1 MKQLIVLFLTLSY
14 FGGIMADEEKYKM
27 ELSEEQIRAK
37 LDDLQYRVTRQDGTE
52 PPNSNKYVNNKK
64 EGIYVDPLSGEPLFS
79 STHKFDSGTGWPSFY
94 RAIDDKYIVKKKDY
108 KLIWPRTEIRSKIG
122 DNHLGHLFKDAPQTP
137 TGLRYCMNS
146 ASLLFI
152 PKEDMKA
159 KGYEKYLS
167 LFEGQKQ
174 NKDDEI

>member
-27 ELSEEQIRAK
+27 DLSEEQIRAK
-37 LDDLQYRVTRQDGTE
+37 LDDLQYRVMRQDGTE

-137 TGLRYCMNS
+137 T
-146 ASLLFI
+146 
-152 PKEDMKA
+152 
-159 KGYEKYLS
+159 
-167 LFEGQKQ
+167 
-174 NKDDEI
+174 

>member
-37 LDDLQYRVTRQDGTE
+37 LDDLQYRVMRQDGTE

-108 KLIWPRTEIRSKIG
+108 KLIWPRTEIRSSVIRSSG
-122 DNHLGHLFKDAPQTP
+122 VIISQP
-137 TGLRYCMNS
+137 TI
-146 ASLLFI
+146 F
-152 PKEDMKA
+152 D
-159 KGYEKYLS
+159 
-167 LFEGQKQ
+167 
-174 NKDDEI
+174 